1 MKFASKKIMVSFVSL
16 RIVFL
21 LIFLGK
27 YVAIADFNSLI
38 LPSSEDELLDLKP
51 INNTGDFRITI
62 KDAIGKPWDDHIVRC
77 VRPAKCEKLQNSTC
91 FGGKLPYKLTSS
103 QLSNEEGQDKILE
116 KLHQFEAIKYV
127 PKCWTVI
134 QVSFFV
140 DFLLIFLI
148 AFVCLLLNGLPSFLW
163 Y

>member
-1 MKFASKKIMVSFVSL
+1 MVFFVSL

-21 LIFLGK
+21 LILLGK
-27 YVAIADFNSLI
+27 HVTIADYNSLI
-38 LPSSEDELLDLKP
+38 LPSSEDELLDIKPTNNTDDFRIPSSELLDIKP

-91 FGGKLPYKLTSS
+91 FGGKLPYKQTSS

-134 QVSFFV
+134 QVSCFV
-140 DFLLIFLI
+140 DFFELLSS
-148 AFVCLLLNGLPSFLW
+148 VCC
-163 Y
+163 